1 MFISTGKSLFGNTG
15 LIISLLIL
23 LVLVYLSYNKCYVN
37 SIDGFDCLDPQST
50 DPLCIPSPSS
60 TVANNLLTPP
70 KNLRIQISGNSI
82 VISFT
87 IDTTISNIIP
97 KSFII
102 VLAQY
107 DNNKINTG
115 NNKFYL
121 SNESIINTN
130 VSTQTDLVN
139 NLCTIVDGLPY
150 CKYIYNNIDIN
161 DKSGNPY
168 YYKLGVSAIYNI
180 NDKSSNS
187 SYITPYNISSN
198 DKMFTLNSS
207 VDSQNNQ
214 YQNFLEYQ
222 KSQQGQTNQ
231 SSISANTYG
240 DTIST
245 ADGQYELIKSQLGNY
260 PDNLLL
266 ESQTVD
272 KGTLSDLVDKSM
284 AQALLNIKLSTN
296 TIPNT
301 VPNTTTNTIDNTST
315 NSAGYTSY

>member
-1 MFISTGKSLFGNTG
+1 MFISNGKSLFGNTG

-23 LVLVYLSYNKCYVN
+23 LVIVYFSYNKCYVN
-37 SIDGFDCLDPQST
+37 NIDGFDCLDPQST
-50 DPLCIPSPSS
+50 DPLCIPSS
-60 TVANNLLTPP
+60 TGSNNLLTPP
-70 KNLRIQISGNSI
+70 KDLRIQISGNSI

-87 IDTTISNIIP
+87 IDTTVTNIIP

-121 SNESIINTN
+121 SNESIINAN

-139 NLCTIVDGLPY
+139 NLCTVVDGLPY
-150 CKYIYNNIDIN
+150 CKYIYNNIDVN
-161 DKSGNPY
+161 DNSGNPY

-180 NDKSSNS
+180 GNKSSNS
-187 SYITPYNISSN
+187 SYVTPYNISSN
-198 DKMFTLNSS
+198 DKMFTMNNS
-207 VDSQNNQ
+207 VDNQNNQ
-214 YQNFLEYQ
+214 YQNFLQYQ
-222 KSQQGQTNQ
+222 KAQQGQSNQ

-266 ESQTVD
+266 ETQTVD

-284 AQALLNIKLSTN
+284 AQALLNIKLTTN

-301 VPNTTTNTIDNTST
+301 DTNAIPNTDTIAT
-315 NSAGYTSY
+315 GYTSY